1 MSKVIKE
8 DPARI
13 TFIVENKLKQKIKL
27 AALKK
32 QETMTDFVI
41 SAIENKLIT
50 TKYN

>member
-1 MSKVIKE
+1 MNNVIKE

-13 TFIVENKLKQKIKL
+13 TFIVESKFKQKIKL

-32 QETMTDFVI
+32 QETMTDFVVD
-41 SAIENKLIT
+41 AIKDKLIT